1 MKPTVRRRSNDVLK
15 RAILRDLTKYCA
27 AHPGSPTARR
37 HPHILVYH
45 GRYVALLGR
54 SINRGI
60 LGFGSTVASALRA
73 FDDLYTTVHHSRG
86 H

>member
-1 MKPTVRRRSNDVLK
+1 MKRTARRQPNDGMERVVRRD
-15 RAILRDLTKYCA
+15 LRKYCA
-27 AHPGSPTARR
+27 AHPDSPAARR
-37 HPHILVYH
+37 RPRILVDH

>member
-1 MKPTVRRRSNDVLK
+1 MKLTAKKRSNDVVEK
-15 RAILRDLTKYCA
+15 AIRRDLTKYCA

-37 HPHILVYH
+37 RPQILIYH

-73 FDDLYTTVHHSRG
+73 FDELYTTVHQSRG